1 MINKKHA
8 LCYRQYSVLVSST
21 TAMLLQSNA
30 ATKITNYSY
39 SFKRVKLMN
48 GYNIEQPFN
57 KNITLLA
64 IWQIN

>member
-1 MINKKHA
+1 MVKKKHA

-21 TAMLLQSNA
+21 TAMLFQSNA
-30 ATKITNYSY
+30 ATKLSNYSY
-39 SFKRVKLMN
+39 SLKRVKLMN
-48 GYNIEQPFN
+48 DYNIEQPFN

>member
-1 MINKKHA
+1 MVKKKHA

-30 ATKITNYSY
+30 AHLANHSY
-39 SFKRVKLMN
+39 SLKRVKLMN
-48 GYNIEQPFN
+48 DYNIEQPFN